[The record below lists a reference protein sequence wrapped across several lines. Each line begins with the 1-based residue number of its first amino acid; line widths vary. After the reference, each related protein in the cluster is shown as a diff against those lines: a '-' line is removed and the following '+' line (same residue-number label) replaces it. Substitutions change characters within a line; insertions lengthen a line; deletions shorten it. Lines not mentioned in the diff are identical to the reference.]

1 MNTIA
6 EFLLALTSGLIAI
19 ILVVL
24 ASGGIGDQIS
34 VITQQQQQVET
45 QSLETSIERAA
56 SIAPGS
62 LEYDPGIN
70 DYSIIDEE
78 DFLAAQIEGS
88 SYVIE
93 PSIEQDFMLTDEI
106 RKPYFVQSNW
116 EEGLGAEEGEFSNY
130 MESGEGD
137 QMSGNQEDSWE
148 VTGFNAE
155 GNNNVQSLNL
165 DLSEDPREDNIE
177 FGQDQWFIDGEVV
190 FPGGFAPNC
199 GSTKSLE
206 FEGNSW
212 KCLE

>member
-1 MNTIA
+1 MNAIA

-19 ILVVL
+19 ILIVL
-24 ASGGIGDQIS
+24 ASGGVGDQIS

-56 SIAPGS
+56 GIAPGS
-62 LEYDPGIN
+62 LEYEPGIN
-70 DYSIIDEE
+70 NYSIIDEE

-88 SYVIE
+88 SYIIE
-93 PSIEQDFMLTDEI
+93 PTIEQDFMLTNEI
-106 RKPYFVQSNW
+106 TKPYFIQSNW

-155 GNNNVQSLNL
+155 GNNNMQSLNL
-165 DLSEDPREDNIE
+165 DLSEDPRKDNIE
-177 FGQDQWFIDGEVV
+177 FSQDHWFVDGEVV

-199 GSTKSLE
+199 GGTKSLG
-206 FEGNSW
+206 FEGNKW